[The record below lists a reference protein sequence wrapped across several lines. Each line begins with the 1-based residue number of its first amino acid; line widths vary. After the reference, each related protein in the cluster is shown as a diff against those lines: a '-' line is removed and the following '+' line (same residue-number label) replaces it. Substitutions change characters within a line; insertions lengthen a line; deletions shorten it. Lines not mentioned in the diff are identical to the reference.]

1 MSNTEKGD
9 HVISIPDD
17 AYDGRD
23 AKPSGKAAS
32 GLLASDYN
40 GASTTTRQIENSTTL
55 SIVAYCLSSISMT
68 VVNKYVVSGSSWN
81 LTFFYLAVQAIVSTT
96 AIIFANMKRL
106 RMIRNLAPINYTK
119 AKQCTSSFF
128 VHCFPTC

>member
-1 MSNTEKGD
+1 MSNPEKGD
-9 HVISIPDD
+9 HVINIPDD

-23 AKPSGKAAS
+23 AKPSDKAAS

-40 GASTTTRQIENSTTL
+40 GASTTTRQIENSTAV

-81 LTFFYLAVQAIVSTT
+81 LTFFYLAVQAIVSTS
-96 AIIFANMKRL
+96 AIIFAKRL

-119 AKQCTSSFF
+119 AKQCMSSFF
-128 VHCFPTC
+128 IHCFSTC